1 MIINK
6 KIIAAFLSILISTSF
21 STVNAEEKA
30 PVENSTEN
38 KKIDKEKEIPK
49 IVANSTEE
57 AQRFYRSDKASYKEA
72 SFDFFLNNAG
82 RDVASLYYMGLITY
96 NGEFTISKD
105 EALGLRM
112 IDAAAKSGYKDASL
126 FIAKRNIESDSI
138 EDKQKGLQ
146 LLLDPQFENDGDI
159 LYYLGQL
166 YEEGKYVTK
175 SAYYSERYYTLAA
188 MNRNDKASY
197 KMGVIYIASKDME
210 KQKEGWSMLNR
221 AANNKNAD
229 ACHIMVSKVK
239 DQAINENKGISN
251 YLGFLKCAANGGYP
265 DDAKEYAYY
274 LVTGKFVKY
283 DKQEAYKFYK
293 IYLENNKD
301 DISPETYFQI
311 GVLSVETGNKVSAE
325 ENLSKASNNGIA
337 NASYYIAKLF
347 ENGYW
352 SGEPDYKRAKDY
364 YERSGKQGRNNID
377 VDLKR
382 VDEKINLITPNK

>member
-1 MIINK
+1 MIKNK
-6 KIIAAFLSILISTSF
+6 KSIVPLLLLALISTSF
-21 STVNAEEKA
+21 STVNAAEKA

-38 KKIDKEKEIPK
+38 KKPDKEAPK
-49 IVANSTEE
+49 IIANTTEE
-57 AQRFYRSDKASYKEA
+57 AQRFYHSDKIPYKEA
-72 SFDFFLNNAG
+72 SFNFFLNNAG
-82 RDVASLYYMGLITY
+82 RDVASLYYMGIITY

-105 EALGLRM
+105 ESLGLGM
-112 IDAAAKSGYKDASL
+112 IEAAAKSGYKDASL
-126 FIAKRNIESDSI
+126 FIAKRNIESDSV

-146 LLLDPQFENDGDI
+146 LLLDPQFQNDGDV
-159 LYYLGQL
+159 LYYLGQI
-166 YEEGKYVTK
+166 YEEGKYVPK
-175 SAYYSERYYTLAA
+175 SDYYAERYYTLAA
-188 MNRNDKASY
+188 MSRNDKASY
-197 KMGVIYIASKDME
+197 KMGVIYIASKDE
-210 KQKEGWSMLNR
+210 DKQKEGWSMLNR

-239 DQAINENKGISN
+239 DQAINENKGIAN

-283 DKQEAYKFYK
+283 DNQEAYKFYK

-301 DISPETYFQI
+301 DVSPETYFQI

-325 ENLSKASNNGIA
+325 ENLSKASSNGIA
-337 NASYYIAKLF
+337 NASYYVAKLF

-352 SGEPDYKRAKDY
+352 NGEPDYKRARDY